1 MMTISKVAE
10 KNGSVGE
17 YYSEQTEKESYYS
30 QAGQTKGE
38 WHGNGIEALGMK
50 DGQEVRQQDIDA
62 VMNGR
67 GLDGK
72 ALVYNA
78 NAENRRK
85 GYDIAFTPD
94 KSVSVAYALA
104 KENGDMETAG
114 RIREMHDA
122 AVKKAMDYL
131 ETKALYRET
140 SNGITSDVHSGN
152 LIYAS
157 YFHEVNRERE
167 SNIHTHNTVANIVKT
182 LDGFKALENK
192 EIVEHQKAAQR
203 IYTAELA
210 KLSVQNNIAIEPS
223 KYGFRYAGISQEL
236 CDKYSQRSAQIKE
249 KVKELKSLY
258 PNMSDVELREKAALA
273 TRKPKDLSKPLTA
286 TLEKEDMVKYQDFK
300 NTNINR
306 DNYVAAEKTYMTA
319 DEAVAAAIKDLTNK
333 EAVISENELLSKS
346 LDYSVG
352 KADLEAVRKAI
363 AENKEIVRLTEKD
376 YTTREMIGLEK
387 DIKEKMKAGINSV
400 KAVTNNDNVGV
411 AVKSYEKKN
420 AIALND
426 EQVNAVKTMLTT
438 SDRYTIIQGSAG
450 TGKTT
455 LLNVTNQI
463 AKENGY
469 ELIAISFQG
478 KAADEMAKSIG
489 PDVRYSTI
497 EGFKNM
503 ENIADKHIVV
513 MDEASMTGIRDMK
526 DVQDKIEAAGARL
539 VMIGDKKQIQSLG
552 AGKTFEQ
559 AQNFGLSKAELKE
572 SRRQKDEDYKH
583 IVDDFAAGKTQNSIE
598 RIERVNR
605 ISEFADDDRK
615 IKAVIQK
622 YNEFKG
628 VNKNESVI
636 IVTNTNKEKNEYN
649 DIIHSQEKDEG
660 AVKECRTFTVS
671 ENKNLSETELRFAKN
686 YDAGDKIFLKINS
699 HLGRAGSE
707 YSVAKVDV
715 KNNMVE
721 LANEKETKIL
731 DLKDKDLSQKI
742 GGITFEKEKEFGIG
756 DRVIFGKNDKKFE
769 VNNGQTGIITNIKD
783 DVMTVKIGEEGKEKI
798 VRDIKLSNYN
808 HVDHAYAVTINK
820 AQGVSVDKVIN
831 SLKSDLVTRN
841 NFYVGLSRG
850 RKDFFLATDS
860 IERTRENA
868 GVAQKKTSVM
878 DIKQSNSQST
888 EQKSDIATVRPV
900 PKMSFSL
907 KL

>member
-17 YYSEQTEKESYYS
+17 YYAEQSEKENYYS
-30 QAGQTKGE
+30 QDGQTKGE
-38 WHGNGIEALGMK
+38 WHGEGIEALGIK
-50 DGQEVRQQDIDA
+50 DGQKVKQQDIDN

-94 KSVSVAYALA
+94 KSVSVAYAMA
-104 KENGDMETAG
+104 KENGDLETAG
-114 RIREMHDA
+114 KIREMHDA

-182 LDGFKALENK
+182 PDGFKALENK

-203 IYTAELA
+203 IYTAEIA
-210 KLSVQNNIAIEPS
+210 KLSVWAGIAIEPS

-236 CDKYSQRSAQIKE
+236 CDKYSQRSVQIKE

-286 TLEKEDMVKYQDFK
+286 TLKKEDMVKYQDFK

-352 KADLEAVRKAI
+352 KADIEAVRKAV

-400 KAVTNNDNVGV
+400 KAVTNNDSVGV

-420 AIALND
+420 AIELND

-469 ELIAISFQG
+469 ELIAISFQS

-489 PDVRYSTI
+489 SDVRYSTI

-526 DVQDKIEAAGARL
+526 DVQDKIEASGARL

-572 SRRQKDEDYKH
+572 SRRQQDKNYKL
-583 IVDDFAAGKTQNSIE
+583 IVDDFAGGQTQKSIE

-622 YNEFKG
+622 YNEFKSI
-628 VNKNESVI
+628 NKNESVL
-636 IVTNTNKEKNEYN
+636 IVANTNKEKNEYN
-649 DIIHSQEKDEG
+649 DIIHGQDKEMGRVKD
-660 AVKECRTFTVS
+660 CRAFIVS

-686 YDAGDKIFLKINS
+686 YEVGDKIFLKINS

-707 YSVAKVDV
+707 YSVAKIDV
-715 KNNMVE
+715 KNNLVE
-721 LANEKETKIL
+721 LANEKETKTL
-731 DLKDKDLSQKI
+731 NLKDEDLAKKI
-742 GGITFEKEKEFGIG
+742 GGITFEKEKEFGVG
-756 DRVIFGKNDKKFE
+756 DSVIFGKNDKKFE
-769 VNNGQTGIITNIKD
+769 VKNGQTGIITNIKD

-798 VRDIKLSNYN
+798 VRNIKLSNYN
-808 HVDHAYAVTINK
+808 HVDHAYAVTVNK
-820 AQGVSVDKVIN
+820 AQGITVDKVIN

-850 RKDFFLATDS
+850 KKDFFLATDS

-888 EQKSDIATVRPV
+888 EQKSDIATALA

>member
-17 YYSEQTEKESYYS
+17 YYAEQSEKESYYS
-30 QAGQTKGE
+30 QDGQTKGE
-38 WHGNGIEALGMK
+38 WHGEGIEALGIK
-50 DGQEVRQQDIDA
+50 DGQKVKQQDIDN

-94 KSVSVAYALA
+94 KSVSVAYAMA
-104 KENGDMETAG
+104 KENGDLETAG
-114 RIREMHDA
+114 KIREMHDA

-182 LDGFKALENK
+182 PDGFKALENK

-352 KADLEAVRKAI
+352 KADIEAVRKTI

-376 YTTREMIGLEK
+376 YTTMEMIGLEK

-400 KAVTNNDNVGV
+400 KAVTNNKNIDT
-411 AVKSYEKKN
+411 AVKDYEKKN
-420 AIALND
+420 TVALTA
-426 EQVNAVKTMLTT
+426 EQIGAVKTILTT
-438 SDRYTIIQGSAG
+438 SDRYSIIQGDAG

-463 AKENGY
+463 AKNNGY
-469 ELIAISFQG
+469 ELIAISYQG
-478 KAADEMAKSIG
+478 NAADEMAKNLG
-489 PDVRYSTI
+489 KDVKAGTI
-497 EGFKNM
+497 ESFKGM
-503 ENIADKHIVV
+503 QNITDKHIIV
-513 MDEASMTGIRDMK
+513 MDEASMTGLKDMQA
-526 DVQDKIEAAGARL
+526 VQDKIEVAGARL

-598 RIERVNR
+598 RIEKVKK
-605 ISEFADDDRK
+605 ISEFTDENEK
-615 IKAVIQK
+615 IKAVVKK
-622 YNEFKG
+622 YNQFKTE
-628 VNKNESVI
+628 NKGESVL

-649 DIIHSQEKDEG
+649 NIIHGQR
-660 AVKECRTFTVS
+660 KERGQVGECKTFRVS
-671 ENKNLSETELRFAKN
+671 ENKNLSGTDLRFAKN
-686 YDAGDKIFLKINS
+686 YNLNDKVFLKTNS
-699 HLGRAGSE
+699 SLGRAGSE
-707 YSVAKVDV
+707 YSVNKVDA
-715 KNNMVE
+715 KNNIVE
-721 LANEKETKIL
+721 LTNNKNEIKIL
-731 DLKDKDLSQKI
+731 DLKDKDLSNKI

-756 DRVIFGKNDKKFE
+756 DRIIFGKNDKKFAI
-769 VNNGQTGIITNIKD
+769 NNGQTGIITNIKND
-783 DVMTVKIGEEGKEKI
+783 LITVKVGEEGKETMI
-798 VRDIKLSNYN
+798 RNIKLSNYN
-808 HVDHAYAVTINK
+808 HVDHAYAVTVNK
-820 AQGVSVDKVIN
+820 AQGATADREIASMRA
-831 SLKSDLVTRN
+831 DLVTKN
-841 NFYVGLSRG
+841 NFYVGLTRG

-868 GVAQKKTSVM
+868 GIAQKKTSATDVKQVTSQNAG
-878 DIKQSNSQST
+878 IK
-888 EQKSDIATVRPV
+888 
-900 PKMSFSL
+900 
-907 KL
+907 

>member
-17 YYSEQTEKESYYS
+17 YYSEQTDKESYYS
-30 QAGQTKGE
+30 QDGQTKGE
-38 WHGNGIEALGMK
+38 WHGESIEELGLK
-50 DGQEVRQQDIDA
+50 DGQEVRQQDIDN
-62 VMNGR
+62 VMNGW

-94 KSVSVAYALA
+94 KSVSVAYAMA
-104 KENGDMETAG
+104 KESGDMETAG
-114 RIREMHDA
+114 KIREMHDA
-122 AVKKAMDYL
+122 GVKKAMDYL

-140 SNGITSDVHSGN
+140 SNGITSDVRSGN

-182 LDGFKALENK
+182 PDGYKALENK

-223 KYGFRYAGISQEL
+223 EYGFRYAGISQEL

-258 PNMSDVELREKAALA
+258 PNMTDVELREKAALA

-286 TLEKEDMVKYQDFK
+286 TLEKEDLAKYQDFK

-306 DNYVAAEKTYMTA
+306 DNYAAAEKTYMHA
-319 DEAVAAAIKDLTNK
+319 NEAVAAAIKDLTNK
-333 EAVISENELLSKS
+333 EAVVSENELLSKS

-352 KADLEAVRKAI
+352 KADIETVRKAI
-363 AENKEIVRLTEKD
+363 AENKEIIRLTEKD
-376 YTTREMIGLEK
+376 YTTKEMIGLEK
-387 DIKEKMKAGINSV
+387 QIEKRMKAGINSV
-400 KAVTNNDNVGV
+400 KAVTNNNNVGM

-469 ELIAISFQG
+469 EIIAISFQG

-503 ENIADKHIVV
+503 ENIGDRHVV
-513 MDEASMTGIRDMK
+513 IMDEASMTGIRDMK

-539 VMIGDKKQIQSLG
+539 IMIGDKKQIQSLG

-572 SRRQKDEDYKH
+572 SRRQKDKGYKQ
-583 IVDDFAAGKTQNSIE
+583 IVKDFANGKTQNSIK
-598 RIERVNR
+598 RIEKAKK
-605 ISEFADDDRK
+605 ISEFTDENRK
-615 IKAVIQK
+615 IKAVVDK
-622 YNEFKG
+622 YNEIKSR
-628 VNKNESVI
+628 NKNESVL
-636 IVTNTNKEKNEYN
+636 IVANTNKEKNEYN
-649 DIIHSQEKDEG
+649 EIIHGQDKERGKVKD
-660 AVKECRTFTVS
+660 CRTFMVS

-686 YDAGDKIFLKINS
+686 YGVGDKIFLKINS
-699 HLGRAGSE
+699 HFGRAGSE
-707 YSVAKVDV
+707 YSVAKADV

-731 DLKDKDLSQKI
+731 DLKDNDLAQKI
-742 GGITFEKEKEFGIG
+742 GGIMFEKEKEFGIG
-756 DRVIFGKNDKKFE
+756 DRVIFGKRDKKFE
-769 VNNGQTGIITNIKD
+769 VENGQTGVITNIKD

-808 HVDHAYAVTINK
+808 HVDHAYAVTVNK
-820 AQGVSVDKVIN
+820 AQGVTVDRVIN

-841 NFYVGLSRG
+841 NFYVGLTRG

-868 GVAQKKTSVM
+868 GIAQKKTSVM

-888 EQKSDIATVRPV
+888 GQKSDIAPVRPE